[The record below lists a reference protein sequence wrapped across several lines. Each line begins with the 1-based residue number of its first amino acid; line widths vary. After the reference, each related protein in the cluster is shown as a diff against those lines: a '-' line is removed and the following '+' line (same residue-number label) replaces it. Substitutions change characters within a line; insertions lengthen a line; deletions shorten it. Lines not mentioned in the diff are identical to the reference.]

1 MGFDAGQIRE
11 MLSEYEQ
18 DHRMGMDVGEMSG
31 LLYSYTS
38 GYPFLV
44 SRICK
49 ILDEKVSE
57 KYSPWTKEG
66 FLEAIKI
73 LSVEKN
79 PLFDSLVNKLTDY
92 PALGKMM
99 RSILFAGDNI
109 PYNPGNHVNDIA
121 SMFGFIRNYQGNVSV
136 ANRIFETYLYDLF
149 LSEKELNNRIFKEES
164 LSLQIIWKL
173 IMKKRDICS
182 ALTSAKTKIQG

>member
-57 KYSPWTKEG
+57 KYSPWTKES

-73 LSVEKN
+73 LSV
-79 PLFDSLVNKLTDY
+79 
-92 PALGKMM
+92 
-99 RSILFAGDNI
+99 
-109 PYNPGNHVNDIA
+109 
-121 SMFGFIRNYQGNVSV
+121 
-136 ANRIFETYLYDLF
+136 
-149 LSEKELNNRIFKEES
+149 
-164 LSLQIIWKL
+164 
-173 IMKKRDICS
+173 
-182 ALTSAKTKIQG
+182 